1 MIKDYAK
8 NSKYFSDGEIKTEIE
23 SVEKSKKTVLWAQEF
38 SKKVVTVIFLIYV
51 AITVYS
57 SIMIYLAMK
66 LTGDASMVS
75 LLLTET
81 NSTFKDI
88 VGGYIIK
95 AAIENAFKIGG
106 NYYVGVADAKLK
118 ALKDR
123 MGIDPDAP
131 LEPEMENDDQS
142 NYDV

>member
-1 MIKDYAK
+1 MLKDYVK
-8 NSKYFSDGEIKTEIE
+8 SSRYFNDKEIQTDIQ
-23 SVEKSKKTVLWAQEF
+23 SVEKSKKTVIWMQEF
-38 SKKVVTVIFLIYV
+38 SKRVVSVIFLIYV
-51 AITVYS
+51 AVTIFS
-57 SIMIYLAMK
+57 SFMIYLSMK
-66 LTGDASMVS
+66 VTGDASMVN

-118 ALKDR
+118 ALKER
-123 MGIDPDAP
+123 LGAEQN
-131 LEPEMENDDQS
+131 LEPEMQEDTSIENI
-142 NYDV
+142 

>member
-1 MIKDYAK
+1 MLKDYVK
-8 NSKYFSDGEIKTEIE
+8 SSRYFNDKEIQTDIQ
-23 SVEKSKKTVLWAQEF
+23 SVEKSKKTVIWMQEF
-38 SKKVVTVIFLIYV
+38 SKRVVSVIFLIYV
-51 AITVYS
+51 AVTIFS
-57 SIMIYLAMK
+57 SFMIYLSMK
-66 LTGDASMVS
+66 VTGDASMVN

-118 ALKDR
+118 ALKERLGAEQD
-123 MGIDPDAP
+123 
-131 LEPEMENDDQS
+131 LEPEMQEDTSMENI
-142 NYDV
+142 

>member
-1 MIKDYAK
+1 MLKDYVK
-8 NSKYFSDGEIKTEIE
+8 SSKYFSDKEIQTDIQ
-23 SVEKSKKTVLWAQEF
+23 SVEKSKKTVIWMQEF
-38 SKKVVTVIFLIYV
+38 SKRVVSVIFLIYV
-51 AITVYS
+51 AVTIFS
-57 SIMIYLAMK
+57 SFMIYLSMK
-66 LTGDASMVS
+66 VTGDASMVN

-118 ALKDR
+118 ALKERIGAEQD
-123 MGIDPDAP
+123 
-131 LEPEMENDDQS
+131 LEPEMQEDTSMEN
-142 NYDV
+142 V

>member
-1 MIKDYAK
+1 MLKDYVK
-8 NSKYFSDGEIKTEIE
+8 SSKYFSDKEIQTDIQ
-23 SVEKSKKTVLWAQEF
+23 SVEKSKKTVIWMQEF
-38 SKKVVTVIFLIYV
+38 SKRVVSVIFLIYV
-51 AITVYS
+51 AVTIFS
-57 SIMIYLAMK
+57 SFMIYLSMK
-66 LTGDASMVS
+66 VTGDASMVN

-118 ALKDR
+118 ALKERIGTEQD
-123 MGIDPDAP
+123 
-131 LEPEMENDDQS
+131 LEPEMQEDTSMENI
-142 NYDV
+142 